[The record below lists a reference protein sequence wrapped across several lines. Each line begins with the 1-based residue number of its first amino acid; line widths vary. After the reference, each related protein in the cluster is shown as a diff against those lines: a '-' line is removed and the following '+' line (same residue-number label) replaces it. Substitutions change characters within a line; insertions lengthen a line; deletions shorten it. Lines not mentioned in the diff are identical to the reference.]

1 MRNEP
6 QFAASSNRRSLRHNR
21 FRIGRQTTK
30 PTSIRTETAYMERAV
45 RCSAWL
51 DGSRCFTDSFRKRH
65 TLRMLRGSR
74 NEEDNRESNNGRCN
88 AHGNTS
94 TQNGNKRERT
104 GYNDEHA
111 TVLKN
116 CARKGPTT
124 HGADVEHTQEQRD
137 NQAEHQVR

>member
-1 MRNEP
+1 MVRV
-6 QFAASSNRRSLRHNR
+6 AS
-21 FRIGRQTTK
+21 
-30 PTSIRTETAYMERAV
+30 RTASENDTRYV
-45 RCSAWL
+45 CYGDL
-51 DGSRCFTDSFRKRH
+51 
-65 TLRMLRGSR
+65 R

-111 TVLKN
+111 TVVKN

-137 NQAEHQVR
+137 NQAEHQVRGIRDYSAHRGFTI